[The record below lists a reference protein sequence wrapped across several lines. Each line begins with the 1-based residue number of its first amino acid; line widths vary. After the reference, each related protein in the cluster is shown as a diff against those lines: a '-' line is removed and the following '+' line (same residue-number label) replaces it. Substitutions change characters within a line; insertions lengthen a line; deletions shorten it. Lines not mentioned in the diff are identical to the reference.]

1 MCSADAGQAPE
12 VPAAAPNPTDKVQI
26 GPLDV

>member
-1 MCSADAGQAPE
+1 MYSVDASQAPQ
-12 VPAAAPNPTDKVQI
+12 VPATAPKPTDKVQI